1 MIYRNVVSAVVRALA
16 AETITSAGGCD
27 FEPKVQC
34 AKQKGEIVGKEAA
47 LLQDCWVFG
56 RLHKTLS
63 PAHWRA
69 LVAKYSTHEERKH
82 SAILEL
88 LSSVRSPAPKRFRE
102 CAILTWAIPQV
113 GGKQDSAPVEIVSRQ
128 VEQDAKAQA
137 WVDTY
142 NAKGLR
148 GMDDTVDRKQT
159 LKRSTA
165 VLPAA
170 WYNIDNWDND
180 GKPESTRYRWRS
192 SIRKALDDQVN
203 EALSAAQ
210 ELLDAE
216 GLIESCAA

>member
-1 MIYRNVVSAVVRALA
+1 MTYRNVVSAVARALA
-16 AETITSAGGCD
+16 AETINSAGGCD

-47 LLQDCWVFG
+47 FLMDCWVFG
-56 RLHKTLS
+56 RLHKSLT

-82 SAILEL
+82 GAILEL
-88 LSSVRSPAPKRFRE
+88 LNSVKSPAPQRFRE

-113 GGKQDSAPVEIVSRQ
+113 VGAEG
-128 VEQDAKAQA
+128 
-137 WVDTY
+137 
-142 NAKGLR
+142 
-148 GMDDTVDRKQT
+148 
-159 LKRSTA
+159 KRSAT

-170 WYNIDNWDND
+170 WYDITNWDND

-192 SIRKALDDQVN
+192 NIRKALDNQVN
-203 EALSAAQ
+203 EALATAQ
-210 ELLDAE
+210 ELLGTE

>member
-1 MIYRNVVSAVVRALA
+1 MTYRNVVSAVVRALA
-16 AETITSAGGCD
+16 AETINSAGGCD
-27 FEPKVQC
+27 FQPKVQS

-47 LLQDCWVFG
+47 FLTDCWVFG
-56 RLHKTLS
+56 RLHKALS

-82 SAILEL
+82 GAILEL
-88 LSSVRSPAPKRFRE
+88 LNSVRSPAPKRFRE

-113 GGKQDSAPVEIVSRQ
+113 GGKQDAASVEMVSRQ
-128 VEQDAKAQA
+128 AERDAKAQA
-137 WVDTY
+137 WVDTF
-142 NAKGLR
+142 NEKGLH

-159 LKRSTA
+159 LRRSTA

-192 SIRKALDDQVN
+192 SIRKALDAQVN

>member
-1 MIYRNVVSAVVRALA
+1 MTYRNVVSAVVLALA
-16 AETITSAGGCD
+16 AETINSAGGCD

-47 LLQDCWVFG
+47 FLQDCWVFG
-56 RLHKTLS
+56 RLHKGLT

-113 GGKQDSAPVEIVSRQ
+113 GGKHEPTTIEMVSR
-128 VEQDAKAQA
+128 EAEAIAKNKAL
-137 WVDTY
+137 VDSF
-142 NAKGLR
+142 NEKGLR
-148 GMDDTVDRKQT
+148 GMDDTVDRKHT

-203 EALSAAQ
+203 EALTAAQ
-210 ELLDAE
+210 EMLDAE
-216 GLIESCAA
+216 GLIESRVA

>member
-1 MIYRNVVSAVVRALA
+1 MTYRNVISAVVRALA
-16 AETITSAGGCD
+16 AETINSAGGCD

-56 RLHKTLS
+56 RLHKALT
-63 PAHWRA
+63 PVHWRA

-82 SAILEL
+82 NAILEL
-88 LSSVRSPAPKRFRE
+88 LSSVKSPAPQRFRE
-102 CAILTWAIPQV
+102 CAVLTWAIPQV
-113 GGKQDSAPVEIVSRQ
+113 GGTE
-128 VEQDAKAQA
+128 
-137 WVDTY
+137 
-142 NAKGLR
+142 G
-148 GMDDTVDRKQT
+148 
-159 LKRSTA
+159 KRSSA

-170 WYNIDNWDND
+170 WYDITNWDND

-192 SIRKALDDQVN
+192 SIRKSLDDQVN
-203 EALSAAQ
+203 EALTAAQ

>member
-1 MIYRNVVSAVVRALA
+1 MTYRNVVSAVVRALA
-16 AETITSAGGCD
+16 AETINSAGGCN

-56 RLHKTLS
+56 RLHKALN

-69 LVAKYSTHEERKH
+69 LVAKYSTHDERKH
-82 SAILEL
+82 GAILEL
-88 LSSVRSPAPKRFRE
+88 LNSVKTPAPQRFRE

-113 GGKQDSAPVEIVSRQ
+113 RGKHESAGIEVVSR
-128 VEQDAKAQA
+128 EAEAIAKNKALL
-137 WVDTY
+137 DSFHE
-142 NAKGLR
+142 KGVR

-170 WYNIDNWDND
+170 WYDITNWDND

-203 EALSAAQ
+203 EALTAAQ